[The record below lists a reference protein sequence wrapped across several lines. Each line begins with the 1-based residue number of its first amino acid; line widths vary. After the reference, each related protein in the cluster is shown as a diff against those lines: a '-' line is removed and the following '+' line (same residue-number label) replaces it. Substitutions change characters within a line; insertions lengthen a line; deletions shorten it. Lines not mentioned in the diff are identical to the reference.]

1 MALIDA
7 TAGGAAA
14 NSYADVAAADTF
26 LLQERLGGSAWDE
39 VADKPAALIMA
50 TQQLERFSYIG
61 NRNSTT
67 QALAW
72 PRTSAELA
80 DGPVTAANAIPV
92 GLIRATCE
100 LALWLTQ
107 GDRTGVPAGESVS
120 DLTVGPIKLTLR
132 DPVGG
137 LLAQLPDV
145 VKGHLQPYL
154 LGGTKNSSLSHKVM
168 RA

>member
-1 MALIDA
+1 MIIDA

-14 NSYADVAAADTF
+14 NSYADVAAADLF

-39 VADKPAALIMA
+39 VVDKPAALIMA

-61 NRNSTT
+61 IRASTT
-67 QALAW
+67 QSLAW
-72 PRTSAELA
+72 PRNSASTPDGVSLA
-80 DGPVTAANAIPV
+80 SDAIPV

-107 GDRTGVPAGESVS
+107 GDRTAVPGGESVS
-120 DLTVGPIKLTLR
+120 DMTVGPIKLTLR

-137 LLAQLPDV
+137 LITQMPDV
-145 VKGHLQPYL
+145 VRGHLQPYL
-154 LGGTKNSSLSHKVM
+154 AGGVANSTLSHKVM